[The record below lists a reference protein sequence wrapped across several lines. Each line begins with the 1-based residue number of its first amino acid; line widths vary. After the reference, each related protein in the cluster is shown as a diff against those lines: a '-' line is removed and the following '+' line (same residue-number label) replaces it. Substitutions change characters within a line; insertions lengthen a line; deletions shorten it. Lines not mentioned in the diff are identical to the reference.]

1 MKLNTHQRMY
11 YLRLYISELQDTIN
25 NSRDNFLREE
35 LASIIRKRKKQLNK
49 MEIEYGKYSN

>member
-1 MKLNTHQRMY
+1 MY
-11 YLRLYISELQDTIN
+11 YLRLYISELQETIN

-49 MEIEYGKYSN
+49 MEIEYGK